1 VAAITVAGAV
11 LRLYHLGQVLDDPF
25 YDAAVKSMTLSWHN
39 LFFGAFEPGASVSID
54 KPPVDLWL
62 QVASV
67 KLFGFS
73 STSLKLPEA
82 LAGIAAVP
90 LLFAAVRRM
99 WSTAAGLAAAAA
111 LAFMPIAVITSR
123 SDTMDG
129 VMMALI
135 VLALL
140 LILRACESGSSGWL
154 LGGAALLGVAFDV
167 KLLESLV
174 AVPGLALLAYL
185 GLPGPRRRRLLQM
198 LAAGALYL
206 AVALAWLTATLLVPA
221 HDRPYAI
228 GSTNGSAWNAAFV
241 FNGSDRLAGKSPEPG
256 GTVYEPGHHYAVA
269 TQEERDHIPIVPP
282 SLTRLLATVGPLSGE
297 RLGLELLV
305 GLLLGI
311 PALAFGLRSG
321 PEEPVPGG
329 PEEWAPGG
337 PEESALGGPEE
348 SALGGPEESALGG
361 PEESALGGPE
371 ESALGG
377 PEESAL
383 GAGESALASAGS
395 TLSTRGESV
404 YGEERPRR
412 LQLAVAVGVSV
423 WALTGIVLF
432 SHMIRLHPRYVESF
446 TPAVAILLGIGL
458 AWACSAGSDRGSL
471 RARLIALA
479 VALAVTVYYV
489 ERLLYGRSGIWW
501 LTVASALGAIAL
513 AVSARRAAA
522 VQDRGARAPG
532 AGAPSWRQRALLS
545 GGAIA
550 LTLLAVLALPLR
562 ADVTAIEDRV
572 SDAGYVGALPVEEEQ
587 LISAYV
593 RAHQDGARYELA
605 AESSTEIGA
614 LVVKDARPI
623 VVLTTY
629 DARVFTSVAKLRRL
643 IAAGQVRYAF
653 LNTFCAGPAQSVD
666 AACSAPVKWV
676 RAHGTDVSHQA
687 GLHHGGVLY
696 LLPGAPATR
705 ARAPR

>member
-1 VAAITVAGAV
+1 VEARAASRDRLAWAAVAAITLAAAV

-39 LFFGAFEPGASVSID
+39 FFFGAFEPGASVSID

-99 WSTAAGLAAAAA
+99 WSTPAALTAAAA

-140 LILRACESGSSGWL
+140 LILRACERGSSGWL

-185 GLPGPRRRRLLQM
+185 GLPGSRRRRLLQM
-198 LAAGALYL
+198 LAAGAVYL

-228 GSTNGSAWNAAFV
+228 GSTDGSAWNAAFV

-256 GTVYEPGHHYAVA
+256 GTVYEPGHRYPVA

-282 SLTRLLATVGPLSGE
+282 SVTRLLATVGPLSGE

-305 GLLLGI
+305 GLLLGV
-311 PALAFGLRSG
+311 PALAFGLRSY
-321 PEEPVPGG
+321 PEDPLDG
-329 PEEWAPGG
+329 
-337 PEESALGGPEE
+337 
-348 SALGGPEESALGG
+348 
-361 PEESALGGPE
+361 
-371 ESALGG
+371 
-377 PEESAL
+377 
-383 GAGESALASAGS
+383 
-395 TLSTRGESV
+395 
-404 YGEERPRR
+404 RPRR
-412 LQLAVAVGVSV
+412 LRLAVAVGTLV

-446 TPAVAILLGIGL
+446 TPAVAILLGIGV
-458 AWACSAGSDRGSL
+458 AWACSAGGDRGPW
-471 RARLIALA
+471 RARLVALA
-479 VALAVTVYYV
+479 VALAATAYYV
-489 ERLLYGRSGIWW
+489 ERLLYERSGIWW
-501 LTVASALGAIAL
+501 LTLVCAL
-513 AVSARRAAA
+513 AALALAAGARRMPSAQGRELDAPRP
-522 VQDRGARAPG
+522 RGRALLG
-532 AGAPSWRQRALLS
+532 AGAV
-545 GGAIA
+545 G
-550 LTLLAVLALPLR
+550 LTLVAVLALPLR
-562 ADVTAIEDRV
+562 ADLTAIEDRV
-572 SDAGYVGALPVEEEQ
+572 SDAGYVGALPAAEEQ
-587 LISAYV
+587 LVSAYV

-629 DARVFTSVAKLRRL
+629 NGRVFTSVAKLRRL
-643 IAAGQVRYAF
+643 IAAGEVRYAF
-653 LNTFCAGPAQSVD
+653 LNTFCAGPAQSLN

-676 RAHGTDVSHQA
+676 RAHGTDVSLAA
-687 GLHHGGVLY
+687 GLRQGGLLY
-696 LLPGAPATR
+696 LLPGAPTIPARAAR
-705 ARAPR
+705 ARR